1 LGYIAG
7 GIEMKTVAELIA
19 ELQQFE
25 PEDEVCGCKCGEELL
40 LRRKGQGI
48 GEIKLREAS
57 FY

>member
-1 LGYIAG
+1 MI
-7 GIEMKTVAELIA
+7 TVAELIE
-19 ELQQFE
+19 ELQQYK
-25 PEDEVCGCKCGEELL
+25 PEAEVCGCKCGEELL